1 MWTSGD
7 TGEVMKHYDVDKQRE
22 SNISGDDSF
31 ARLYGAFETQ
41 IETALEKAEIVTK
54 EKNRASAIEM
64 KPEIRRT
71 KARLSEEVPKL
82 QRLAIKRVSF
92 LFSSWTTY
100 IDFLAWLSLY
110 YMILFFNSSVSEFH

>member
-1 MWTSGD
+1 
-7 TGEVMKHYDVDKQRE
+7 MKHYDVDKQRE

-82 QRLAIKRVSF
+82 QRLAIKR
-92 LFSSWTTY
+92 LKGLTTEE
-100 IDFLAWLSLY
+100 LAARKDLVLALPARIESIPDGTAGGPKSTTSY
-110 YMILFFNSSVSEFH
+110 FCIN

>member
-41 IETALEKAEIVTK
+41 IETALEVIIHPFYLDSKLCALDIEFDLPMVLRFGSDFTMFLVVKESFFFHGFDFAE
-54 EKNRASAIEM
+54 S
-64 KPEIRRT
+64 
-71 KARLSEEVPKL
+71 
-82 QRLAIKRVSF
+82 
-92 LFSSWTTY
+92 
-100 IDFLAWLSLY
+100 
-110 YMILFFNSSVSEFH
+110 

>member
-1 MWTSGD
+1 MVSIL
-7 TGEVMKHYDVDKQRE
+7 Q
-22 SNISGDDSF
+22 
-31 ARLYGAFETQ
+31 
-41 IETALEKAEIVTK
+41 KAEIVTK